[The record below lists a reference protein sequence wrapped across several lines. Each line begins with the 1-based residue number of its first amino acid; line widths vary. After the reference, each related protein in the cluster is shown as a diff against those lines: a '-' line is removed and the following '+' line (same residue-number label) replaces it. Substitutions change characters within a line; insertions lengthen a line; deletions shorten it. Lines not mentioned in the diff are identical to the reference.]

1 MGRIAS
7 WLVGVGHASEGVVT
21 RLEVVL
27 ASCFELIGGVGR
39 KLEGSVVRRL
49 RRFEEIADSV
59 GMGGE

>member
-1 MGRIAS
+1 MK
-7 WLVGVGHASEGVVT
+7 GVVT

-27 ASCFELIGGVGR
+27 ASCFELIGGVGG
-39 KLEGSVVRRL
+39 KLEVSVVRRL